1 MTFEEFEDIA
11 EDYGLVNNNDIRD
24 IFKKQAWLS
33 NTTILNVVMNINPW
47 NGKIIDSY
55 ESIWI
60 YDDNVIVNL
69 YKTNDEKMIRVVT
82 KYQSTL
88 HGSNGIYR
96 KEKVS
101 ISSLYKKT
109 FKLSEIT
116 EEELRNIIKNSIK
129 SYNDCMKQ
137 KKQIKISRISK
148 DEWEDC

>member
-1 MTFEEFEDIA
+1 ME
-11 EDYGLVNNNDIRD
+11 
-24 IFKKQAWLS
+24 W
-33 NTTILNVVMNINPW
+33 
-47 NGKIIDSY
+47 KIIDSY